1 MQNKSVDLVEL
12 VFQGKGSEEDELNSE
27 ISDN

>member
-12 VFQGKGSEEDELNSE
+12 VYEEPSLLNELANE
-27 ISDN
+27 IGEI